1 VIDSHTAMVYKSNI
15 FLFGGFIGGE
25 RPRYSN
31 TLYQF
36 DITDILYKEVPTSG
50 SLPPPRTDH
59 TATMVGKNMVIFG
72 GVNGSN
78 NYLNDIYMLNME
90 GRVWS
95 RFTPKGEDPS
105 PRTGHACASFENFMF
120 ILGGH
125 EEASKE
131 VTKLYCLNIKD
142 NTWRK
147 FCDKYDEDYD
157 KDAEFEYK
165 RSMIQRS
172 QSPKRSPL
180 KKSNLRNQS
189 PKGSISPTNPT
200 KTFKSQ
206 VNPSPHS
213 KLVLSSVQE
222 SPEAGENGDLG
233 ISAVNSGQRSPQK
246 VTAAS
251 LKIERVHKKKAQE
264 KRRLLGEFADA
275 KISDKDLIDKDITKM
290 QTILQSIT
298 PEGPSR
304 HRGKSNE
311 KKLAKLKVMRP
322 GISLFS
328 EKIGSRLEPVRLPHL
343 DSLTMATNNS
353 QLFVFGGDRCGLC
366 SNDLFVLDME
376 DLLFGD
382 R

>member
-1 VIDSHTAMVYKSNI
+1 MYKSNI
-15 FLFGGFIGGE
+15 FLFGGFLSGDQ
-25 RPRYSN
+25 PRYSN

-36 DITDILYKEVPTSG
+36 DITDICYKVVPTSG

-59 TATMVGKNMVIFG
+59 SASMVGKHMVIFG
-72 GVNGSN
+72 GVTGTNS
-78 NYLNDIYMLNME
+78 YLNDIYMLNMD

-95 RFTPKGEDPS
+95 RFNPTGEDPS
-105 PRTGHACASFENFMF
+105 PRTGHACASYENFMF

-142 NTWRK
+142 NAWRK

-172 QSPKRSPL
+172 QSPKRSP
-180 KKSNLRNQS
+180 KKVNTGNQS
-189 PKGSISPTNPT
+189 PTGTRSPVSPMKSIGSPTKYGPE
-200 KTFKSQ
+200 
-206 VNPSPHS
+206 S

-222 SPEAGENGDLG
+222 SPEAGDDAELG
-233 ISAVNSGQRSPQK
+233 LSAVTSGQKSPTK

-251 LKIERVHKKKAQE
+251 LKIERIQKKKALE

-275 KISDKDLIDKDITKM
+275 KISEKDLVDKDITKM
-290 QTILQSIT
+290 QSILQSIT
-298 PEGPSR
+298 PDGPSKP
-304 HRGKSNE
+304 RGRSTEKKSN
-311 KKLAKLKVMRP
+311 KLKVMRP

-343 DSLTMATNNS
+343 DSLTMTTNNS

-376 DLLFGD
+376 DLLFGE